1 MISIWLCP
9 NNKDTLYLQHIIN
22 NLSGIHNSESFFPH
36 CTLVSG
42 IKLNRSELD
51 TILDKSINNYGPIIV
66 NSKRIH
72 YSNILWKTVFIEL
85 LDSKDLISLQKK
97 LFKQI
102 KSDIEYKF
110 DPHISLIYKIMPEYI
125 KKEIIDSLSLQ
136 NSFKMNKVVAVKTD
150 QNIVDWKIIVERE
163 LYA

>member
-22 NLSGIHNSESFFPH
+22 HLSGINNSVPFLPH

-42 IKLNRSELD
+42 LKLNRSELAK
-51 TILDKSINNYGPIIV
+51 ILDKSINNYGPIIV
-66 NSKRIH
+66 NSKRVS
-72 YSNILWKTVFIEL
+72 YSNIFWKTIFIEL
-85 LDSKDLISLQKK
+85 LDSKDLISLQKNIN
-97 LFKQI
+97 KQI
-102 KSDIEYKF
+102 KSDIGYKF
-110 DPHISLIYKIMPEYI
+110 DPHISLIYKIMPEYL